1 MSKLIFEI
9 ISSFSCDGIGQMF
22 LVTSKPDDSFDISMF
37 IPSVCFFLEYHHYWK
52 GLYILLHVKTQ
63 DYLLQSI
70 SSV

>member
-37 IPSVCFFLEYHHYWK
+37 IPSVCFFLEYHHY
-52 GLYILLHVKTQ
+52 
-63 DYLLQSI
+63 
-70 SSV
+70 